1 MSKIKTLLFFCYNS
15 DMSKLDVQET
25 SSIVA
30 DKKIAYKKNYR
41 RDSVKLVLGCL
52 VLTAT
57 FIAIFFYGKSN
68 QTKKELELLSQQ
80 LKESNSQDIL
90 VNVENI
96 TEVPQNEEPTVATIT
111 DINKLKSQSFFS
123 KAKNGDKLIIYKN
136 SNRAILYRPSNNKII
151 EATTVALDGI
161 DQTGNVEEINEDTK
175 DKGENVIEPKTITVA
190 VLNSTGVAGL
200 AGSLSKQLETEFTD
214 FKIEIEEVGDAK
226 GSYEETFIVNRTNN
240 EELRNQTALLAQYL
254 KASVAAIPS
263 EEDISDVKADIIIY
277 IGKNT
282 Q

>member
-15 DMSKLDVQET
+15 NMSKLDVQET

-30 DKKIAYKKNYR
+30 DKKYAYKKVYR

-52 VLTAT
+52 VLIAT

-151 EATTVALDGI
+151 EATTVALEGI
-161 DQTGNVEEINEDTK
+161 DQTGNIKETNENSNDKSESEIET
-175 DKGENVIEPKTITVA
+175 KTITVA
-190 VLNSTGVAGL
+190 VLNSTGVPGL
-200 AGSLSKQLETEFTD
+200 AGSLSKQLETEFTE
-214 FKIEIEEVGDAK
+214 FKIAIEEVGDAN
-226 GSYEETFIVNRTNN
+226 GSYEETFIVNKANKEALKN
-240 EELRNQTALLAQYL
+240 ETDLLAQYL
-254 KASVAAIPS
+254 KARVATIPS
-263 EEDISDVKADIIIY
+263 EEDISDINADIIIY
-277 IGKNT
+277 IGKNI